1 MPPNPIPKPPHIPPA
16 LRTIADADYLLSS
29 SPCPR
34 VGVIR
39 GRSNSGAPN
48 PDPSRNFLLP
58 LPTPSPPLIYDALAG
73 RALSLLT
80 ILLPSPP
87 SWHTSTAVS
96 TFEGATLVGKSK
108 SSLTIIHN
116 RPCNLRG
123 SAIQCREEKKTHPRR
138 SSVHTHTDTHA
149 HACRRG
155 HACARREQLALY
167 PRIRDT
173 LQGEDDSNPASATR
187 KPLARLQPEDVSLIF
202 AA

>member
-73 RALSLLT
+73 RGGT
-80 ILLPSPP
+80 HRNQGILDSPSANQRHPASRGAPLKPP
-87 SWHTSTAVS
+87 PPA
-96 TFEGATLVGKSK
+96 
-108 SSLTIIHN
+108 
-116 RPCNLRG
+116 
-123 SAIQCREEKKTHPRR
+123 AIQCREEKKTHPRR